1 MLTVASPLG
10 MSSPPDLG
18 DDDDYDDK
26 KKSKR
31 GVLPKQ
37 ATQVMKSWL
46 FQHIV
51 VSPHI
56 ARPVSWPLKL
66 WFFSI
71 QLHV

>member
-1 MLTVASPLG
+1 MCDVLDHFVPVASSPLG
-10 MSSPPDLG
+10 MSSPPDLD

-26 KKSKR
+26 RKSKR

-51 VSPHI
+51 VGTDCTGLYI
-56 ARPVSWPLKL
+56 VCRL
-66 WFFSI
+66 
-71 QLHV
+71 